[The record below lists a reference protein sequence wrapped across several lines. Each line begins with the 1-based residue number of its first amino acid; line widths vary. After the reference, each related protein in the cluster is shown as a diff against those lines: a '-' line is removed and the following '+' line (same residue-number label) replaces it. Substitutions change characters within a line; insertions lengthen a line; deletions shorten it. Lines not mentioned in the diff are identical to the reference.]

1 MTTATVPL
9 LTAVFTRLS
18 DSAALQ
24 ARGVEVYDE
33 APETAVAPYVTLGDP
48 SENRSDQ
55 HDAQGLD
62 VDLELHVWS
71 RYRGYK
77 EAAEIVQLI
86 HDELDR
92 KALTVSGFRN
102 VSIAADG
109 ARYMRDPDPELRHAV
124 APFRVWLTVDT
135 TP

>member
-9 LTAVFTRLS
+9 LSAIVSRLS
-18 DSAALQ
+18 ASAALQ

-33 APETAVAPYVTLGDP
+33 TPEAAVTPYVTLGEP

-55 HDAQGLD
+55 HDAQGLE
-62 VDLELHVWS
+62 VDLDLHVWS

-77 EAAEIVQLI
+77 EAAEIVADL
-86 HDELDR
+86 HAELDR
-92 KALTVSGFRN
+92 KPLSVEGFTN

-109 ARYMRDPDPELRHAV
+109 ARYMRDPDPELRHGV

>member
-1 MTTATVPL
+1 MSTATVPL
-9 LTAVFTRLS
+9 LAAVYERLAAS
-18 DSAALQ
+18 TALQ

-33 APETAVAPYVTLGDP
+33 VPETAVAPYVTLGDP
-48 SENRSDQ
+48 SESPSDQ

-62 VDLELHVWS
+62 VDLNLHVWS

-77 EAAEIVQLI
+77 EAAEIVADL
-86 HDELDR
+86 HAELDR
-92 KALTVSGFRN
+92 KPLPVEGFTH

-109 ARYMRDPDPELRHAV
+109 ARYMRDPDPELRHGV

>member
-9 LTAVFTRLS
+9 LSAVFARLS
-18 DSAALQ
+18 ASAALQ

-33 APETAVAPYVTLGDP
+33 APETAVAPYVTFGEP
-48 SENRSDQ
+48 SETRSDQ

-77 EAAEIVQLI
+77 EAAEIVQLL
-86 HDELDR
+86 HNELDR
-92 KALTVSGFRN
+92 KPLTVEGFRN
-102 VSIAADG
+102 VSVAADG
-109 ARYMRDPDPELRHAV
+109 ARYMRDPDPELRHGV

>member
-1 MTTATVPL
+1 MSTAIVPL
-9 LTAVFTRLS
+9 LSAIYVRLS
-18 DSAALQ
+18 ESAALQ

-33 APETAVAPYVTLGDP
+33 APESAKAPYVTLGEP
-48 SENRSDQ
+48 NESRSDQ

-62 VDLELHVWS
+62 VDLDLHVWS

-77 EAAEIVQLI
+77 EAAEIVADL
-86 HDELDR
+86 HAELDR
-92 KALTVSGFRN
+92 KPLVVEGFTN

-109 ARYMRDPDPELRHAV
+109 ARYMRDPDPELRHGV